1 MARETPAGYLFL
13 KSWPT
18 NGKRPGVG
26 SHQVV
31 AFFSLCQVSIEN
43 MSLKYSSITIHMLSM
58 QEKSSLQRNG
68 RDPERFL
75 QHTMLDPMSAH
86 FSLESGVFLVR
97 LRRVSS
103 NFTAVNMRKFPNGTW
118 PFSLGISGFEPL
130 GFGFVPPNVSGNVFY
145 V

>member
-1 MARETPAGYLFL
+1 MEKDLGWDPTRSLHFFHCVKCQSKTCPLNIPASPFI
-13 KSWPT
+13 
-18 NGKRPGVG
+18 
-26 SHQVV
+26 
-31 AFFSLCQVSIEN
+31 C
-43 MSLKYSSITIHMLSM
+43 LSM

-68 RDPERFL
+68 RDPGRFL